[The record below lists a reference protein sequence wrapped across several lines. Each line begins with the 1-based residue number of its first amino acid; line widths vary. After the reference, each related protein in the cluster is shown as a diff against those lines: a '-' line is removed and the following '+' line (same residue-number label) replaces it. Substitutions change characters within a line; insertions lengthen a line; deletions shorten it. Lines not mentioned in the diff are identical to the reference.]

1 MEQEK
6 VTVSF
11 FLDASRPSS
20 EGQCLIKLNIYQ
32 RPTKKRYATKYHATP
47 DEWKKITSSNLR
59 DDELK
64 KIVEKEL
71 KNFSIDLNKKIEKQS
86 KDFKDEMSEIVS
98 TYQRYVDE
106 LVEHY
111 AKSVKFEFDF
121 QPNIKIKRN
130 INIGNVLM
138 ALLGDIIGIISTA
151 LNMSN
156 PVGWVIL
163 GLSVLSTFFHV
174 YKIVRGA
181 IDKNFQKSQQRKNA
195 DENIEKVV
203 KTIQQ
208 ELGKY
213 LIETMSEVN
222 KHLAELTKLMYEP
235 VWQIK
240 SMSETFIEVENELKF
255 LSNELDKK
263 GEKYYGNS

>member
-1 MEQEK
+1 
-6 VTVSF
+6 
-11 FLDASRPSS
+11 
-20 EGQCLIKLNIYQ
+20 
-32 RPTKKRYATKYHATP
+32 
-47 DEWKKITSSNLR
+47 
-59 DDELK
+59 
-64 KIVEKEL
+64 
-71 KNFSIDLNKKIEKQS
+71 
-86 KDFKDEMSEIVS
+86 
-98 TYQRYVDE
+98 
-106 LVEHY
+106 
-111 AKSVKFEFDF
+111 
-121 QPNIKIKRN
+121 
-130 INIGNVLM
+130 
-138 ALLGDIIGIISTA
+138 
-151 LNMSN
+151 
-156 PVGWVIL
+156 
-163 GLSVLSTFFHV
+163 
-174 YKIVRGA
+174 VRGA